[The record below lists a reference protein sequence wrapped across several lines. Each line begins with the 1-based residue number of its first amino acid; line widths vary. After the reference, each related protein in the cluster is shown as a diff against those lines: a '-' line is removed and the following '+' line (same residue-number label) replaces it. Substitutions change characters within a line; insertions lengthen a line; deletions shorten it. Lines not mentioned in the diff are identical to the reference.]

1 MSHAVHKITH
11 GISHAFHEVVHH
23 PLESLAVVGGSLLI
37 PGVGSAVGSTLGLT
51 SSAATGLASAGTMAD
66 TALGASAVASG
77 TIAGATGVLGTLE
90 SASKIANIAGAG
102 ASVLG
107 AMSKPK
113 VNIPNPNLPIQAKP
127 QAKKAPVIGTQKI
140 SLLGNVAEGLFGR
153 TKTVFDNS
161 NFGKNVSSYKLSDVF
176 SLL

>member
-11 GISHAFHEVVHH
+11 GISHAFHEIKKH
-23 PLESLAVVGGSLLI
+23 PLESLGVAGASLLI

-51 SSAATGLASAGTMAD
+51 SSAASGLASAGSMAD

-77 TIAGATGVLGTLE
+77 TSAAGGILGSL
-90 SASKIANIAGAG
+90 SSVSKAAEIAGAG

-107 AMSKPK
+107 ATQKPK
-113 VNIPNPNLPIQAKP
+113 INIPNPGQPPIDSQAPAAKP
-127 QAKKAPVIGTQKI
+127 TVIGDKT
-140 SLLGNVAEGLFGR
+140 SLLGNPSQGLFNI